1 MIIHL
6 HFPLRGEFYPL
17 DFQTGFL
24 SMLPSLSN
32 FSRSLKIVAL
42 DKSQVF
48 PLIIG
53 VTMAFFRMQ
62 FVKFNNRF
70 FNLRVC
76 WCHFEGKCNT
86 QHFEFF
92 WQNHEKSKYRF
103 WTFLP
108 VTWVKIELQRPT
120 IHQMNGWNLYFLAY
134 FMPSIRKLNLRGPR
148 TSDISLK
155 FIESPFK
162 LFQILKFLN
171 CPLSIQYTTQ
181 FLLQL

>member
-1 MIIHL
+1 MVK
-6 HFPLRGEFYPL
+6 
-17 DFQTGFL
+17 FL
-24 SMLPSLSN
+24 QKPKNCCSLQ
-32 FSRSLKIVAL
+32 IT
-42 DKSQVF
+42 VF

-70 FNLRVC
+70 FNLKVC

-86 QHFEFF
+86 QHFDEFF
-92 WQNHEKSKYRF
+92 WQNREKSKYRF

-134 FMPSIRKLNLRGPR
+134 FMQSIRKLNLRGPR

-155 FIESPFK
+155 FIESPFIYLHDYLRNVLTK
-162 LFQILKFLN
+162 CTEGPCLPRVLGLGKN
-171 CPLSIQYTTQ
+171 RVTWNSC
-181 FLLQL
+181 